1 MIINLNHEQVEQYR
15 EKYGISETYDGDLL
29 RLVNV
34 QFPDENEEEMAE
46 AERAPPVFAV
56 NDYLEDEF
64 EEEAE
69 PDDYVMRGDTDSEGE
84 DYDDE
89 EEEDE

>member
-34 QFPDENEEEMAE
+34 QFPDENEEEMDE

-56 NDYLEDEF
+56 NAYLEDEF